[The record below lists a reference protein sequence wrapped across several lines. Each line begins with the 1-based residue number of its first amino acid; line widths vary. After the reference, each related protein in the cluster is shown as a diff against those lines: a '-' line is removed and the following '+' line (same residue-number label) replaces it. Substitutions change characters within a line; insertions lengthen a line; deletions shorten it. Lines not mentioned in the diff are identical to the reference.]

1 MIQLN
6 DLIFKMMS
14 ILQSSLDEEW
24 KWQKLEEIALQS
36 ASTKPVMFF
45 KPYRSLFT
53 SQMPTSESPLSVQ
66 GGCGLNHLMHFIHT
80 ITLIFSAYFQSQ
92 SK

>member
-1 MIQLN
+1 
-6 DLIFKMMS
+6 MS
-14 ILQSSLDEEW
+14 LSDDYYFYVAINTNRLQSSLDEEW

-45 KPYRSLFT
+45 KSYQSLFT

-66 GGCGLNHLMHFIHT
+66 GG
-80 ITLIFSAYFQSQ
+80 
-92 SK
+92 